1 MQLVCF
7 SLFLLL
13 HVFQTLH
20 LFCKDRFP
28 KLVGYWH
35 SGDAKLQVTLLHIS
49 DQVSLSLS
57 RLAHL
62 PRDFA
67 RFLDGN
73 FIQTLA
79 QRQISTDCQPI
90 YRSSIDRL
98 STDILTAISVAC
110 TCSKHDPI
118 FLGSKKA
125 LVTSHLPLMIIMIC
139 LVWKLAVIFMERPQ
153 LLKKKKI

>member
-7 SLFLLL
+7 SLFLSL

-28 KLVGYWH
+28 KQIGYWH

-67 RFLDGN
+67 RFLDGKFYTN
-73 FIQTLA
+73 TCA
-79 QRQISTDCQPI
+79 TTN
-90 YRSSIDRL
+90 IDRL
-98 STDILTAISVAC
+98 STDISV
-110 TCSKHDPI
+110 
-118 FLGSKKA
+118 
-125 LVTSHLPLMIIMIC
+125 
-139 LVWKLAVIFMERPQ
+139 EYRPT
-153 LLKKKKI
+153 LDRYIDRYIGRKYL